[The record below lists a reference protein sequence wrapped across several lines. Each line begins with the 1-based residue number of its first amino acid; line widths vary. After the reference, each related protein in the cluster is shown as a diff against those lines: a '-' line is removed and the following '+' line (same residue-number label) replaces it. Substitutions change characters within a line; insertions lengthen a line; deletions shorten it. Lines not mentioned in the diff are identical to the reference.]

1 MLKSGMPP
9 LYVEALLDLFAFM
22 KAGKADLVVDTVEKV
37 TGRKAGTFEAWA
49 RRNIQA
55 FQSPAPAGAMA
66 DDPTLQ
72 ATRKRPDPPAAF
84 Q

>member
-1 MLKSGMPP
+1 
-9 LYVEALLDLFAFM
+9 M

-49 RRNIQA
+49 RR
-55 FQSPAPAGAMA
+55 
-66 DDPTLQ
+66 DPTLQ